1 MEDQRETW
9 ECKLE
14 DGNVKWK
21 TSKRPGSVNW
31 KIHLTSMTEVKNKNG
46 RAGNKASPFSK
57 LKTAETD
64 VQCSLTL
71 SCMKSTAGLA
81 PPPVPFTAY

>member
-1 MEDQRETW
+1 MEDQQETW

-14 DGNVKWK
+14 DSPDINDRNKK
-21 TSKRPGSVNW
+21 T
-31 KIHLTSMTEVKNKNG
+31 KNG